1 MQGPRTFALVG
12 SIVLCACQSQANP
25 AADVSAVI
33 VEPTAQSRAELQRV
47 VSGALH
53 DVPVQLADDAL
64 TDSSLL
70 VIERKQHRTLEGR
83 IGGDRITEPPE
94 QFRLVVNDSRCV
106 LIHSKTG
113 ERYQLIE
120 PTCQP
125 VPD

>member
-1 MQGPRTFALVG
+1 MQVPRTFALVG

-33 VEPTAQSRAELQRV
+33 VEPTAESRAELQRV

-53 DVPVQLADDAL
+53 DVPVHLADDAL

-83 IGGDRITEPPE
+83 IGGDRMTESPE
-94 QFRLVVNDSRCV
+94 QFRLVANDSRCV

-113 ERYQLIE
+113 ERYQLIGT
-120 PTCQP
+120 TCHP
-125 VPD
+125 SP